1 MPRTEPGSQPEGV
14 PEEENDQ
21 LSHEVS
27 HNSFAKS
34 KHPTFPLD
42 KSTMSD
48 STELATIR
56 AKLKE
61 RERTSEYFNQIWED
75 EALPRLKETM
85 VKGNITDYNISIQ
98 ADYGE
103 YGVLRIVEVVT
114 RKRLPDNTN
123 QELRTNVSK
132 IFTPERSLHVTISF
146 TIGVV
151 KRTSGTEEPYASPGN
166 ARYHSPLM
174 VGDSVGFEKGEYA
187 ATIGPAI
194 KWGDRTGCLVNFHLF
209 HGAPGVNE
217 EQEAPECHLVHPAGI
232 DCPTGTV
239 PVRIAKIGAHSGYR
253 MYRTQRASRSFQEFA
268 PKVPPDER
276 RVETDWAFCDLEG
289 EGLLLH
295 NCIRYAPDGRE
306 VEPHSSPMSET
317 MSISPKLRMV
327 RCTGRSSGFR
337 YAVVCETPIIVQQGP
352 DQPTTRE
359 WYLENA
365 PGLLAVEKWN
375 AGGIGIPGDSGA
387 AIIDDETRAF
397 IGHVWGRN
405 HYEEDA
411 PTGPRLAYFSHAMDI
426 FDDFES
432 RYPAMGRPRLRTDT
446 DTTSSAPI
454 QPVAGGRDP
463 SNRVTFVDGE
473 VPRRSKAGLP
483 ISVVK
488 LLGRSLSQNSLAHSM
503 TSSSGTTFT
512 EEGITLEIEATGKD
526 IGDFQGPGNSTR
538 SISLRSSD
546 DELRT

>member
-1 MPRTEPGSQPEGV
+1 
-14 PEEENDQ
+14 
-21 LSHEVS
+21 
-27 HNSFAKS
+27 
-34 KHPTFPLD
+34 
-42 KSTMSD
+42 MSD
-48 STELATIR
+48 FTELAAIR

-85 VKGNITDYNISIQ
+85 DEGNITDYNISIQ

-103 YGVLRIVEVVT
+103 SGVLRIVEVVT
-114 RKRLPDNTN
+114 KKRLPENTN
-123 QELRTNVSK
+123 QELRNNVSK
-132 IFTPERSLHVTISF
+132 IFTPERSLRVTISF

-151 KRTSGTEEPYASPGN
+151 KRISGTEEPYN
-166 ARYHSPLM
+166 ADYHSRLM
-174 VGDSVGFEKGEYA
+174 IGDSVGFENGEYA
-187 ATIGPAI
+187 ATLGPAI
-194 KWGDRTGCLVNFHLF
+194 KWSERVGCLVNFHLF
-209 HGAPGVNE
+209 DGAPGIKD
-217 EQEAPECHLVHPAGI
+217 EQEKSDCYLVHPAGI
-232 DCPTGTV
+232 DCPRGIV
-239 PVRIAKIGAHSGYR
+239 PQRIAKLGAHSGFK
-253 MYRTQRASRSFQEFA
+253 MYRTQRVSRSIQDFC
-268 PKVPPDER
+268 PKVPPGIP

-289 EGLLLH
+289 NGLLLQ
-295 NCIRYAPDGRE
+295 NFIRYAPNDRE
-306 VEPHSSPMSET
+306 VEPHSGLISEIFLGSPN
-317 MSISPKLRMV
+317 LRLV

-337 YAVVCETPIIVQQGP
+337 YASVCETPIIVKQGP
-352 DQPTTRE
+352 GEPTRE
-359 WYLENA
+359 WYLENV
-365 PGLLAVEKWN
+365 PEILTVEKWN

-387 AIIDDETRAF
+387 AIIDDETQAF
-397 IGHVWGRN
+397 IGHVWGRT

-411 PTGPRLAYFSHAMDI
+411 PTGRRLAYFSHVMDI

-446 DTTSSAPI
+446 DTTTSAPV
-454 QPVAGGRDP
+454 QPVAGGRDL

-488 LLGRSLSQNSLAHSM
+488 LLGRSLSQNSLAHSV

-526 IGDFQGPGNSTR
+526 IGDFQSPGNSTR

-546 DELRT
+546 DGLRT